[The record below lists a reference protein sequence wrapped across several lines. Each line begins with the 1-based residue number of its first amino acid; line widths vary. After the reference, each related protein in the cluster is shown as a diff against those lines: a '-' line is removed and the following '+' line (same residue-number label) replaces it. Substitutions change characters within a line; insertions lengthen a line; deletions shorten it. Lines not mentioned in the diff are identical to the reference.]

1 MIYKRAIVAC
11 LVGVLYGCVASEP
24 DPTATDP
31 TAAAAEDDTRVKAP
45 VVDVERINNPV
56 FEGNIIRFSALSNGC
71 TTSTDFVVEH
81 AVQAGAC
88 ELTVLRTKPDYC
100 RKASALIDIELEWS
114 LPANC
119 AGLDIVF
126 TNPEFGNLT
135 HNQPVRSL
143 ERKIENA
150 APED

>member
-1 MIYKRAIVAC
+1 MIYKRAIVAS
-11 LVGVLYGCVASEP
+11 LVGVLCGCVASEP
-24 DPTATDP
+24 DPTAADP
-31 TAAAAEDDTRVKAP
+31 TAAAEDDTRVKAP
-45 VVDVERINNPV
+45 AVDVERINNPV
-56 FEGNIIRFSALSNGC
+56 YEGNIISFSTLSNGC
-71 TTSTDFVVEH
+71 TTSTDFVVEY

-88 ELTVLRTKPDYC
+88 ELTVVRTKPDYC

-135 HNQPVRSL
+135 HNQPARSL
-143 ERKIENA
+143 ERIIENA